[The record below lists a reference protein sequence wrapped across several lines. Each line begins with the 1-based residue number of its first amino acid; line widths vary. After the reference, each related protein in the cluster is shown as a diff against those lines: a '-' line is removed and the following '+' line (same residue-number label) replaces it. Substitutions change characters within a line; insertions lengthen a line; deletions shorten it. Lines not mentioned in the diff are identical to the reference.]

1 MDHNLLKRISQY
13 RTDGRNL
20 FSYTEKIMVAM
31 MCPDMYLE
39 LMPDKYHDRPMVAYF
54 KVLDSDQRSVIETH
68 YGSI

>member
-13 RTDGRNL
+13 HTDGRNL

-39 LMPDKYHDRPMVAYF
+39 LMPEKMAI
-54 KVLDSDQRSVIETH
+54 LQRK
-68 YGSI
+68 